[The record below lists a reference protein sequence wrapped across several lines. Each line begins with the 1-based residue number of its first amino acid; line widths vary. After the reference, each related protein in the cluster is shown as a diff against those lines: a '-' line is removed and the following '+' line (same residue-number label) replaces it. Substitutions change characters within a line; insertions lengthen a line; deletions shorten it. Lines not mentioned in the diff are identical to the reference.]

1 MGYHTFTG
9 RIIYESNAAFENEI
23 RLGPLP
29 GRAPEVSA
37 VPEFCHAKRDSRR
50 DDSGI
55 QGHGAGRQ
63 NLLFQSENQ
72 QGGSGALSGAEGA
85 GPAEPVTYERRRQS
99 LRRFSLLCNQT
110 LHDSA
115 FRPVSITSRCAP
127 ELLFLKHLHLPAW
140 CRSVRS
146 ETDTSDM

>member
-1 MGYHTFTG
+1 MNPMQLLKMKSAWDRF
-9 RIIYESNAAFENEI
+9 RAAHPKF
-23 RLGPLP
+23 PLFLNSVMQN
-29 GRAPEVSA
+29 GIHEGTIL
-37 VPEFCHAKRDSRR
+37 EFKVT
-50 DDSGI
+50 
-55 QGHGAGRQ
+55 GAGRQ

-110 LHDSA
+110 LHDPA
-115 FRPVSITSRCAP
+115 FRPVSIISRCAP